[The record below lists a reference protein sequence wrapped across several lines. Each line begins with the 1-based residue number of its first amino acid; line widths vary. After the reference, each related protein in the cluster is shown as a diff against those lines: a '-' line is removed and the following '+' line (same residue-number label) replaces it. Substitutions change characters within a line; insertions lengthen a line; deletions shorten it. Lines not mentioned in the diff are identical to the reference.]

1 MLNQREKLRL
11 RTWVEIDRSAIKHN
25 LAIFKKMLKKD
36 CQLMAVVKA
45 NAYGHGLVLFS
56 KELQRLGVKHFGVDS
71 FEEAQELRGSDIK
84 DQILVLGFTP
94 SYLYKDVVKQKIQ
107 ITISNTDSLY
117 ALKKIEEKIQ
127 IHIKVDTGLG
137 RQGFQTDQLD
147 SVLNFLVKN
156 KNIEVVGIFSHLAVG
171 EDPKQKDYTQ
181 RQVEKLNIWHKAFL
195 EKGFKPKK
203 HITATAS
210 TMIYPEYHFDM
221 VRIGIGLYGL
231 FASKESKDFFEKKYK
246 LRPVLSWKAII
257 TEIKDFK
264 KGERIGYDLTEELSR
279 NSKLAIIP
287 VGYYSG
293 YPRLLSLKGT
303 FDIKGTKVKI
313 IGRVS
318 MNMVILDVTDIKN
331 IKPYDEVSIIG
342 GKNKHYAEAYDMASD
357 SETITYEITTR
368 INPIIKRFY
377 GINPKIKRILK

>member
-1 MLNQREKLRL
+1 MLNQKEKLRL

-25 LAIFKKMLKKD
+25 LAIFKKMLKND

-71 FEEAQELRGSDIK
+71 FEEAQELRDSDIRG
-84 DQILVLGFTP
+84 QILVLGFTP
-94 SYLYKDVVKQKIQ
+94 SYLYKDVAKQKIQ

-117 ALKKIEEKIQ
+117 ALKKIKEKIQ

-181 RQVEKLNIWHKAFL
+181 KQVEKLNIWHKAFL

-377 GINPKIKRILK
+377 GINLKIKRILK